1 VGTEEV
7 DDSMASAC
15 QTQKRD
21 VALDP
26 SLCAYSA
33 VRWVPE
39 GSVASAL
46 SVPR

>member
-7 DDSMASAC
+7 NDSMASAC

-26 SLCAYSA
+26 SLWAYSA
-33 VRWVPE
+33 MRWFLKDLLQ
-39 GSVASAL
+39 AL
-46 SVPR
+46 